1 MKSSLQFL
9 LFQLPFDWRPP
20 ARFIVSVAV
29 IGAITAGMT
38 EGIFELMLRYPSHV
52 PRSMLEVLKEYYYE
66 EDQAFIQYLPD
77 CSKYDDE
84 LTYTLRPGSC
94 RFIGREFDTVVNANS
109 LGVRDDENSLHSP
122 QIIVLGD
129 SIAMGWGV
137 NDEDTFAQRIEKG
150 TGSTVLNLAVSS
162 YGTVREFKIA
172 QRVDI
177 TRLVTI
183 IVQYSSNDFDENQ
196 KFFELGNTLPI
207 SSEKHYETSQ
217 REHLKQVGYYVGKHT
232 TWILKHT
239 TWILKHAT
247 WILKQ
252 LYYSTKR
259 SILKKLGLVSNS
271 VPANGSYR
279 SEEPFYFFS
288 ALKAG
293 FENLVQKQQLK
304 PGSIVVLL
312 VGLPWS
318 ADLSRQLL
326 ARLGKP
332 GAVAAFLT
340 VDLPQDQDSSYP
352 LDLHLTAKGHAE
364 MANRIIK
371 VIRDRCYLNQKADED
386 ENMHCGSFIT
396 IL

>member
-94 RFIGREFDTVVNANS
+94 RFIGREFDTVVTANS
-109 LGVRDDENSLHSP
+109 LGVRDDENSLRSP
-122 QIIVLGD
+122 KIIVLGD
-129 SIAMGWGV
+129 SVAMGWGV
-137 NDEDTFAQRIEKG
+137 NDEDTFAHSIEKG

-177 TRLVTI
+177 TRLETI

-217 REHLKQVGYYVGKHT
+217 REHLKQVGYYVGKHV
-232 TWILKHT
+232 
-239 TWILKHAT
+239 T

-279 SEEPFYFFS
+279 SEEPFYFFY

-312 VGLPWS
+312 LGLPWS

-326 ARLGKP
+326 ARLGRP
-332 GAVAAFLT
+332 EAVAAFLT
-340 VDLPQDQDSSYP
+340 VDWPPDQDSSYP

-371 VIRDRCYLNQKADED
+371 VIRDRCYLNQKTDED
-386 ENMHCGSFIT
+386 ENIHCGSFIT